1 MWNLGRLAACAATA
15 IMLLEVGGA
24 LGLSLPAFASSP
36 SLAID
41 SAHLFSAP
49 RQGTLFVLIDLW
61 PQRARLVD
69 LPSGDRDSV
78 LVSMAINGAKMLAA
92 KPGMENFYRVRVE
105 FGYIKNLDE
114 YARNDFSSMVR
125 FGYVLLK
132 KEGDTFSVAED
143 KLDLRQVE

>member
-1 MWNLGRLAACAATA
+1 MWNLGRVSACAATV
-15 IMLLEVGGA
+15 IMLSEVGGA
-24 LGLSLPAFASSP
+24 VGPSLPAFASSP

-41 SAHLFSAP
+41 PAHLFSAP
-49 RQGTLFVLIDLW
+49 RQGTLFVLVDLW

-69 LPSGDRDSV
+69 LPTGDRVSV
-78 LVSMAINGAKMLAA
+78 LVSTAIDGAKMLTT
-92 KPGMENFYRVRVE
+92 KPGMENFLRVRVE

-132 KEGDTFSVAED
+132 KDGETFSVAED
-143 KLDLRQVE
+143 KLDLRRAE